1 MEPRS
6 AQLHERAC
14 AVIPGGVS
22 SAQRSIAGIEGL
34 IIESTGGAYFH
45 DADGKRYL
53 DFHAAFGPQV
63 LGHADP
69 DVDRAFFE
77 TARRVDLMGV
87 GVSEQEIVLAE
98 KIVDLVPSV
107 ERVFFTSTGSEATFF
122 ALRLARAATGRQK
135 VIKFQGCYHGW
146 HDAVAMNVISLGR
159 ARREH
164 AIRSVSAC
172 PRSVVEATLVCRFND
187 VDDVEQRSELH
198 EGEIAA
204 HDRRADSA
212 QHRLRCCRDAGFLAR
227 LRDDLRRE
235 GIVLIFDEVITG
247 FRHGLGGYQADL
259 RRDARPDHPGQGHGQ
274 RLPDRRARRA
284 GSDLMERIQ
293 PSPRRASALRRRHLQ
308 RARRGGRGRAGDD
321 RGARGRAGAAGTI
334 FRWASGCASGCAGS
348 AERGWHSGGG
358 RRGTDR
364 CWSRASWRGR

>member
-146 HDAVAMNVISLGR
+146 HDAVAMNVISSADRVGARDPIGLGM
-159 ARREH
+159 
-164 AIRSVSAC
+164 S
-172 PRSVVEATLVCRFND
+172 PGVVEATIVCRFND
-187 VDDVEQRSELH
+187 AVEVEQQVELH

-204 HDRRADSA
+204 IIVEPIPHNIGACSRNPGFWRACARSA
-212 QHRLRCCRDAGFLAR
+212 IA
-227 LRDDLRRE
+227 
-235 GIVLIFDEVITG
+235 T
-247 FRHGLGGYQADL
+247 
-259 RRDARPDHPGQGHGQ
+259 
-274 RLPDRRARRA
+274 
-284 GSDLMERIQ
+284 
-293 PSPRRASALRRRHLQ
+293 AS
-308 RARRGGRGRAGDD
+308 
-321 RGARGRAGAAGTI
+321 
-334 FRWASGCASGCAGS
+334 C
-348 AERGWHSGGG
+348 
-358 RRGTDR
+358 
-364 CWSRASWRGR
+364 